1 MVSVQLDGLT
11 KRFGDVTAVDEI
23 SLSVN
28 QGELFFLLG
37 PSGCGKTTL
46 LRLIGGFY
54 QPDAGNIKF
63 DGRSV
68 EGLPAFRRNAAMVFQ
83 NYALFPH
90 MTVYENVAYGLHAR
104 KLSRIDVEDRVPP
117 ALDLVQMSEFGGR
130 FPAQL
135 SGGQQQRVALA
146 RALIVQPDVL
156 LLDEPLSNLDAQ
168 LRVEM
173 RGEIR
178 RIQQESRLTTIYV
191 THDQEEALSIADR
204 IAVINDG
211 CIEQIAT
218 PYQIY
223 RKPATRFV
231 SQFIGKVNIIEGTVQ
246 KIEENHAEI
255 ESTIGNILSQRPDSG
270 IDVGDA
276 VLCVVRPESVCI
288 IAPGSSLTAHNKIHS
303 TIADTTYLGD
313 HELLHL
319 KVDGV
324 DLTAIQVNP
333 REESNSRGN
342 EVIVT
347 FEPDD
352 VILLAID

>member
-1 MVSVQLDGLT
+1 MVSVQLNGLT

-23 SLSVN
+23 SLSVD

-63 DGRSV
+63 DSHSV

-146 RALIVQPDVL
+146 RALVVQPDVH
-156 LLDEPLSNLDAQ
+156 
-168 LRVEM
+168 R
-173 RGEIR
+173 
-178 RIQQESRLTTIYV
+178 
-191 THDQEEALSIADR
+191 
-204 IAVINDG
+204 
-211 CIEQIAT
+211 
-218 PYQIY
+218 
-223 RKPATRFV
+223 
-231 SQFIGKVNIIEGTVQ
+231 
-246 KIEENHAEI
+246 
-255 ESTIGNILSQRPDSG
+255 
-270 IDVGDA
+270 
-276 VLCVVRPESVCI
+276 
-288 IAPGSSLTAHNKIHS
+288 
-303 TIADTTYLGD
+303 
-313 HELLHL
+313 
-319 KVDGV
+319 
-324 DLTAIQVNP
+324 
-333 REESNSRGN
+333 
-342 EVIVT
+342 
-347 FEPDD
+347 
-352 VILLAID
+352 